1 MNTRRIAKIISG
13 LIALFVL
20 GSLFGANL
28 QQRRA
33 AWFGLGRGAWMERW
47 ADRMLEKRAAEL
59 SLRPEQIA
67 ALQSSR
73 EQMQTELR
81 ELQQETAR
89 RARHLRRTRPISSK
103 FQARVLERQNSLR
116 AGQVSERSRS
126 PVVRGPVV

>member
-1 MNTRRIAKIISG
+1 MNTRRIAKIIAG
-13 LIALFVL
+13 LIALFIL

-47 ADRMLEKRAAEL
+47 ADRMFEKRAAEL

-89 RARHLRRTRPISSK
+89 RAWEII
-103 FQARVLERQNSLR
+103 ARQNQRIWQQLDETQRAEFLR
-116 AGQVSERSRS
+116 LQQERRARATEWPKS
-126 PVVRGPVV
+126 P

>member
-1 MNTRRIAKIISG
+1 MNTRRIVKIIAG
-13 LIALFVL
+13 LIALFVF

-28 QQRRA
+28 QQRRT
-33 AWFGLGRGAWMERW
+33 AWFGPGRGAWMERW

-67 ALQSSR
+67 VLQSSR

-89 RARHLRRTRPISSK
+89 RAWEIV
-103 FQARVLERQNSLR
+103 ARQNQRIWQQLDEAQRSEFLR
-116 AGQVSERSRS
+116 LQQERRARAAELPKSQ
-126 PVVRGPVV
+126 

>member
-67 ALQSSR
+67 ALQASR

-89 RARHLRRTRPISSK
+89 RAWEII
-103 FQARVLERQNSLR
+103 ARQNQRIWQQLDETQRAEFLR
-116 AGQVSERSRS
+116 LQQERRARATEWPKS
-126 PVVRGPVV
+126 P